1 VESGLSRTGWMV
13 FPMVNWEEAR
23 SVKKAN
29 TRIREATL
37 LRQESRK
44 LTVWALRELAG
55 EDEDGEDDEE
65 GS

>member
-1 VESGLSRTGWMV
+1 MV

-23 SVKKAN
+23 SAKKALVR
-29 TRIREATL
+29 TRTYGKGGREATL
-37 LRQESRK
+37 LREESWK

>member
-1 VESGLSRTGWMV
+1 MV